1 MGHVSIAS
9 GFNLQQTM
17 VWDALGQ
24 SGGGG
29 DTLQWG
35 ESRRGR
41 GESPRRSCLADFNHL
56 GTLADEGM
64 HWMLDD
70 ATRYLSS
77 ITADPSGQQNAP
89 FGFGDFAS
97 QPLAFSDGDAVGL
110 ADAPMFQAGDD
121 TVDSAMLSYFLSEI
135 QQLRPSNAVG
145 SSSLPDRQHQDTY
158 AAGQARNLGAISP
171 APGGGSGRLGSTSV
185 TRANS
190 PRAGFYSR
198 AGSVPAEE
206 TAEDRWR
213 K

>member
-1 MGHVSIAS
+1 
-9 GFNLQQTM
+9 
-17 VWDALGQ
+17 
-24 SGGGG
+24 
-29 DTLQWG
+29 
-35 ESRRGR
+35 
-41 GESPRRSCLADFNHL
+41 
-56 GTLADEGM
+56 
-64 HWMLDD
+64 MLDD

-135 QQLRPSNAVG
+135 QQLRPSNAIG
-145 SSSLPDRQHQDTY
+145 SSSLPDRQHQDIY